1 MAEKP
6 TTPIRDT
13 KLAYLLGKLTAHQ
26 REDLCTRLGI
36 SQGTFYSRRNDP
48 GTFTLDEA
56 IILDQFLQEL
66 NGGQP
71 VDTYRLYREVIEV
84 PMPEST
90 SPDTKLAAA
99 RA

>member
-1 MAEKP
+1 MAEKQ
-6 TTPIRDT
+6 TAPIRDT

-48 GTFTLDEA
+48 GSFTLDEA
-56 IILDQFLQEL
+56 TVLDRFLEEL

-71 VDTYRLYREVIEV
+71 VDTYRLFREVIEV
-84 PMPEST
+84 PMPENAT
-90 SPDTKLAAA
+90 T
-99 RA
+99 